1 MGVNAAPLVLAHRGA
16 SGYAEENTLAAFEA
30 ARRLGADGVELDV
43 HLTADGVP
51 VVHHDRSIPGLGEIG
66 LQSAALV
73 TKTMLPR
80 GGSVPTLEE
89 ALATLRGLEV
99 WVELKTLPPAGDAT
113 LLGLLSRE
121 DPSLIAVHSFD
132 HRLVR
137 RLTRARPGL
146 RAGILSASY
155 PIDPVGPMAAAGAMY
170 LWQQWESIDSE
181 LVEIVH
187 RKGGKVVAWTVP
199 HPEAA
204 RALAAMGVDALCGNY
219 PDQLRTG

>member
-1 MGVNAAPLVLAHRGA
+1 MPVVLAHRGA

-51 VVHHDRSIPGLGEIG
+51 VVHHDRTIPGLGEIS
-66 LQSAALV
+66 LQRAALV
-73 TKTMLPR
+73 AKARLPQ
-80 GGSVPTLEE
+80 GGAVPTLEE
-89 ALATLRGLEV
+89 ALVTLRGLEV
-99 WVELKTLPPAGDAT
+99 WVELKSLPPEGDAA

-121 DPSLIAVHSFD
+121 DPALIGVHSFD

-137 RLTRARPGL
+137 RLTQARPGL

-155 PIDPVGPMAAAGAMY
+155 PIDPVGPMAAVAATY

-181 LVEIVH
+181 LVRMVH
-187 RKGGKVVAWTVP
+187 RTGGKLVAWTVP
-199 HPEAA
+199 HLEAA
-204 RALAAMGVDALCGNY
+204 RALATMGVDALCGNY